1 MRTLLLSVSASCRK
15 AVFGPQPQG
24 FRVVGVSKG
33 RQEDTEVGA
42 LGWERGE
49 GREAMLGWKVNGEA
63 PAGLRDRFRWL
74 AAATRDL
81 LAQNL

>member
-24 FRVVGVSKG
+24 VRVVGVSKG
-33 RQEDTEVGA
+33 RH
-42 LGWERGE
+42 RGGGPWLAE

-63 PAGLRDRFRWL
+63 PAALRDRFRWL
-74 AAATRDL
+74 AAATLDL